1 MNVQSSKAPKENQ
14 SGFTLMELLV
24 VLVITSMTTSLLV
37 TGLTATWSNFDRL
50 SDKNLI
56 LSQGQLPKK
65 WFIDSVNAA
74 VLTHP
79 NVSMFNGSAYKFEFT
94 TFLAP
99 HDALSRPQVINWLL
113 TRKQNGISLSYT
125 YYTNGEKVAVDIW
138 RFEGSENASF
148 EYLVGGNWIESFNP
162 KNGSIP
168 KAIRIVTDSKE
179 WVLASVHRPTEAEV
193 PPEMSL
199 FGKYEF

>member
-1 MNVQSSKAPKENQ
+1 MASKKQQ

-24 VLVITSMTTSLLV
+24 VLVITGMTTSLLV
-37 TGLTATWSNFDRL
+37 TGLSATWNNFDRL

-56 LSQGQLPKK
+56 LSQGQIPKK

-74 VLTHP
+74 VLAHP
-79 NVSMFNGSAYKFEFT
+79 NVSMFNGSTYQFDFT
-94 TFLAP
+94 TFFAP
-99 HDALSRPQVINWLL
+99 HDSLNRPLAISWSL
-113 TRKQNGISLSYT
+113 TRKQNGISLSYS
-125 YYTNGEKVAVDIW
+125 YYTDGEKTTVDVW
-138 RFEGSENASF
+138 QFEDSNQAFF
-148 EYLVGGNWIESFNP
+148 EYLVDGSWVKSFYP

-168 KAIRIVTDSKE
+168 KAIRIITDSKE
-179 WVLASVHRPTEAEV
+179 WVLASVRRPTNAEV